1 MSGMQIIFIIL
12 GLIFLNYT
20 ITMIMNFL
28 GVSFSSYGFYL
39 LWFMALIILFVVLP
53 KPKKHFS

>member
-20 ITMIMNFL
+20 VTLIMNFL
-28 GVSFSSYGFYL
+28 GVSFASYGFYL

>member
-1 MSGMQIIFIIL
+1 MQIIFIIL